1 MDGNK
6 SHSHTARAQDTD
18 LGTKTTSSFDYGTK
32 STNTTGNH
40 THQFGGYI
48 NSYWGDSNHT
58 SFQPG
63 GGAWTQAAGDHAHTV
78 YIGGHEHTMY
88 IGPHGHVVIVDADGN
103 AETTV
108 KKYCILLHS
117 ESGIMT
123 FKMSDTPQTIKI
135 FNLRSDTNEFIGA
148 GDAYIPPHTG
158 LPANCTDIAPPDIP
172 SSYIAVFDSETQTWS
187 LHEDR
192 RGETVYDTTTGNQV
206 YISDLGPLPENVTS
220 VSPGGGYKKWDS
232 KAQVWVNDE
241 AAEAAARLRE
251 AEGTKNRLLQI
262 ASEKIAPLQDVVDLD
277 EATDKE
283 KASLLAWRKYRV
295 QVNRVDTLKPVWPE
309 KPASSL

>member
-1 MDGNK
+1 
-6 SHSHTARAQDTD
+6 
-18 LGTKTTSSFDYGTK
+18 
-32 STNTTGNH
+32 
-40 THQFGGYI
+40 
-48 NSYWGDSNHT
+48 
-58 SFQPG
+58 
-63 GGAWTQAAGDHAHTV
+63 
-78 YIGGHEHTMY
+78 
-88 IGPHGHVVIVDADGN
+88 
-103 AETTV
+103 
-108 KKYCILLHS
+108 
-117 ESGIMT
+117 MT

-172 SSYIAVFDSETQTWS
+172 SSYIEVFDSEIQTWS
-187 LHEDR
+187 LHEDH

-220 VSPGGGYKKWDS
+220 VSPGGGYKKWDG

-251 AEGTKNRLLQI
+251 AEGTKNRRLQI
-262 ASEKIAPLQDVVDLD
+262 ASEKIALLQDAVDLD
-277 EATDKE
+277 GATDKE